1 MSKRHHE
8 PMRNFILVSSIVWLG
23 GFAIAGQ
30 MAKTVDNSSLMESQ
44 RARVAQLCQIDPSY
58 CPDV

>member
-1 MSKRHHE
+1 
-8 PMRNFILVSSIVWLG
+8 MRNFILVSSIVWLG

-30 MAKTVDNSSLMESQ
+30 MAKTVDDSSFMEGQ
-44 RARVAQLCQIDPSY
+44 RTRAAQLCQIDARY

>member
-1 MSKRHHE
+1 
-8 PMRNFILVSSIVWLG
+8 MRNLLITASIVWLG

-30 MAKTVDNSSLMESQ
+30 MAKTVDNSSLMENQ
-44 RARVAQLCQIDPSY
+44 RARVAQLCQLDPSY